1 MPSQFTLTSKYN
13 QLLGRD
19 ARGYSVEN
27 PLMATGTGKLAFL
40 KTSLTSLSHRHSQY
54 SQSSQSHLKSLPVK
68 PALFGMLSLAA
79 LSIVLV
85 LELLDR
91 FENLDIDEFEDY
103 LEIDLDLEIGE
114 IEGLELDPELEGVL
128 WDNIVDILGLVNR
141 LEDLQI

>member
-1 MPSQFTLTSKYN
+1 
-13 QLLGRD
+13 
-19 ARGYSVEN
+19 
-27 PLMATGTGKLAFL
+27 
-40 KTSLTSLSHRHSQY
+40 
-54 SQSSQSHLKSLPVK
+54 
-68 PALFGMLSLAA
+68 MLSLAA

-91 FENLDIDEFEDY
+91 FKNLDIDEFEDY

-114 IEGLELDPELEGVL
+114 IEGLELDPELGGLL

>member
-1 MPSQFTLTSKYN
+1 
-13 QLLGRD
+13 
-19 ARGYSVEN
+19 
-27 PLMATGTGKLAFL
+27 MATGTGKLAFL
-40 KTSLTSLSHRHSQY
+40 KTSLTSLSHRRSQY
-54 SQSSQSHLKSLPVK
+54 SQSSQSHLKSLSVK
-68 PALFGMLSLAA
+68 PAPFGMLSLAA

-91 FENLDIDEFEDY
+91 FENLDIDEFKDY

>member
-1 MPSQFTLTSKYN
+1 
-13 QLLGRD
+13 
-19 ARGYSVEN
+19 
-27 PLMATGTGKLAFL
+27 MATGTGKLAFP
-40 KTSLTSLSHRHSQY
+40 KNFSHFSLSQAQSILTIFSVTFEKPLSQA
-54 SQSSQSHLKSLPVK
+54 SPF
-68 PALFGMLSLAA
+68 FGMLSLAA

-91 FENLDIDEFEDY
+91 FENLEIDEFEDY